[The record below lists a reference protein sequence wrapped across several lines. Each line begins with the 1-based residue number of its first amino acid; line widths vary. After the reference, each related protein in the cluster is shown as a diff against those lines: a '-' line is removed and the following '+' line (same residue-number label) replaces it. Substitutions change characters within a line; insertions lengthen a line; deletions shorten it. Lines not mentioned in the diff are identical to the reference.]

1 MKSWEEQCLVLPPDF
16 RATVMRD
23 NKVKIEAEDLNGNT
37 RTITLGGE
45 LARAAQ
51 HEIDHD
57 RGVSHN
63 FASYSR

>member
-1 MKSWEEQCLVLPPDF
+1 
-16 RATVMRD
+16 MRD

-57 RGVSHN
+57 RGVSHH